1 MYRIKIVAV
10 MWVLVVLIASNIVL
24 ASPSSSLD
32 RSSVTLVNVVLPT
45 GSYRANLLW
54 GDASREEIFESRGE
68 PLTIR
73 LDVDRVNLRRPI
85 LIKVT
90 GDGVAVIEMSLRPSP
105 FGYEV
110 ESLKID
116 PRVRFIDL
124 SRAVYINELVTTAN
138 ASVKWSSDKAALVKN
153 ILVNGLKPLNVEIRN
168 DSVRVFD
175 FVVDERVVLEVEFD
189 TGWVGAEF
197 RLTTEGLHAT
207 SKFAGSFS
215 SAAVEYRYSL
225 KRVSWYVALPITRE
239 ENSTILLQDYGYV
252 ESGRGTKPYT
262 SGSIPYSA
270 SITPQLSNEV
280 QTIETQTPLQEQ
292 SDLPHILDS
301 LNQFKSELLLIGGLI
316 VLAGLIR
323 RKSPIA
329 IVGIVMIALLL
340 VFT

>member
-1 MYRIKIVAV
+1 MVGV
-10 MWVLVVLIASNIVL
+10 VWFLVVLVASNVVL
-24 ASPSSSLD
+24 ASPSPPLD
-32 RSSVTLVNVVLPT
+32 RSSVTLVNLVLPA
-45 GSYRANLLW
+45 GSYKVNLLW
-54 GDASREEIFESRGE
+54 GDESKEKTFESRGE

-90 GDGVAVIEMSLRPSP
+90 GSGVSVIEMSLRPSP

-124 SRAVYINELVTTAN
+124 RRAVYVNELVTTAN
-138 ASVKWSSDKAALVKN
+138 ASVRWTSNEMVSVKS
-153 ILVNGLKPLNVEIRN
+153 ILVNGLKPLNVEIGN
-168 DSVRVFD
+168 HSVRVFD

-189 TGWVGAEF
+189 TGWIGAEF
-197 RLTTEGLHAT
+197 KLTTEGLHVT

-225 KRVSWYVALPITRE
+225 KRVSWYVSLPITRE

-252 ESGRGTKPYT
+252 ESGRGSKPYG
-262 SGSIPYSA
+262 SGPQIPYSA
-270 SITPQLSNEV
+270 STTPQFFNEV
-280 QTIETQTPLQEQ
+280 RTNETQTPLEEL
-292 SDLPHILDS
+292 SGLSHILDS
-301 LNQFKSELLLIGGLI
+301 LNRFKSELLLIGGLI

-323 RKSPIA
+323 KKLSIA
-329 IVGIVMIALLL
+329 IVGAVMVALLIVL
-340 VFT
+340 T